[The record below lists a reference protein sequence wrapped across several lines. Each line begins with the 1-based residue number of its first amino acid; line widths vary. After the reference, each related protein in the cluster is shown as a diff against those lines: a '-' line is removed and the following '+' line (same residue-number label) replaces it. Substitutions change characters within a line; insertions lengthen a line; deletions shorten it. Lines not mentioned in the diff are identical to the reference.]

1 MALRQINL
9 VPEDELEKIA
19 QIRHLKFWFK
29 CLVLVVALLGTVQGV
44 QYRRISLLRSQLPL
58 GRGINGINLHQNILP
73 TKGRAQLV
81 LKKGADH
88 KVEEIL
94 LRK

>member
-1 MALRQINL
+1 
-9 VPEDELEKIA
+9 
-19 QIRHLKFWFK
+19 
-29 CLVLVVALLGTVQGV
+29 
-44 QYRRISLLRSQLPL
+44 
-58 GRGINGINLHQNILP
+58 LP

-81 LKKGADH
+81 LKKGSDH